1 MIFFIDEDSAAFR
14 AWTSELRLRGLQV
27 ECLWNANEAF
37 DRLYKIEQA
46 EVQLVII
53 DVMLA
58 VEDVDDDRFSL
69 ERTYENLETGRCLL
83 DDLID
88 QNPAVFPD
96 RAVLLTNTIN
106 EKILRAAVKKSSR
119 HKVPL
124 WKKANI
130 YSPVDFGDLVTNQI
144 QVIQR

>member
-37 DRLYKIEQA
+37 DRLYKIEQT

-69 ERTYENLETGRCLL
+69 ERTYEYLETGLCLL
-83 DDLID
+83 DDLVE

-106 EKILRAAVKKSSR
+106 EKILRAAVKKSTG

-130 YSPVDFGDLVTNQI
+130 YSPVDFGDLVANQI
-144 QVIQR
+144 QVTQR